1 MKEQILNV
9 FATLG
14 FQLEEMEGFGYGF
27 QYEGINYLFMP
38 NEDDEEFLNISVP
51 AILEINDDNIHA
63 ALMLMDK
70 MNSTLKYV
78 KANKLNDSMGLFYER
93 ELFGG
98 EDLKQILSRMILH
111 LEAGL
116 MFLRRT
122 MASSEEDSD
131 SASEVTDSDT
141 DTDGKEDVA

>member
-1 MKEQILNV
+1 MKEQILKV

-27 QYEGINYLFMP
+27 QYEGINYLYMP
-38 NEDDEEFLNISVP
+38 NEDDEEFLNIAVP
-51 AILEINDDNIHA
+51 AILEINDDNTHA

-78 KANKLNDSMGLFYER
+78 KANKLGDGMWLFYER

-98 EDLKQILSRMILH
+98 EDLEKLVSRMILH
-111 LEAGL
+111 LEAG
-116 MFLRRT
+116 MNFFRNT
-122 MASSEEDSD
+122 MASIKSELEKDDESTPSD
-131 SASEVTDSDT
+131 DT
-141 DTDGKEDVA
+141 EEAA

>member
-1 MKEQILNV
+1 MNEQMMNV

-38 NEDDEEFLNISVP
+38 NDDEDFLNISIP
-51 AILEINDDNIHA
+51 AILEINDDNIHT

-70 MNSTLKYV
+70 INSARKYV
-78 KANKLNDSMGLFYER
+78 KANKLGGSLWLFYER

-98 EDLKQILSRMILH
+98 EDLEKLVARMILH
-111 LEAGL
+111 LEAT
-116 MFLRRT
+116 MNFFRST
-122 MASSEEDSD
+122 MANLKSELEKDDESTPTD
-131 SASEVTDSDT
+131 DTEV
-141 DTDGKEDVA
+141 A

>member
-51 AILEINDDNIHA
+51 AILEINDDNLHA

-78 KANKLNDSMGLFYER
+78 KANKLGDGLWLFYER

-116 MFLRRT
+116 MFLRRA
-122 MASSEEDSD
+122 MASSEEDSG

-141 DTDGKEDVA
+141 DTDGK

>member
-51 AILEINDDNIHA
+51 AILEINDDNLHA

-78 KANKLNDSMGLFYER
+78 KANKLGDGLWLFYER

-98 EDLKQILSRMILH
+98 EDLEKLVSRMILH
-111 LEAGL
+111 LEAG
-116 MFLRRT
+116 
-122 MASSEEDSD
+122 
-131 SASEVTDSDT
+131 
-141 DTDGKEDVA
+141 